1 MAKLIETNI
10 YKKHLTKPS
19 ASMDAE
25 QAEPSYPAGGGAK
38 GDSHFGKCFD
48 SFLHS

>member
-25 QAEPSYPAGGGAK
+25 ELELPHFAGGKAK
-38 GDSHFGKCFD
+38 WYRH
-48 SFLHS
+48 